1 MRYKNPSS
9 KRENPFKKIYDS
21 EDFKNI
27 LKNKNKQEFPF
38 FIDVELTN
46 NCNLK
51 CLFCGQQ
58 TMQRKKG
65 FINEETFKKIIDECS
80 IYNVPV
86 RLIRW
91 GEPFLHPKIIDFCKY
106 AKDKNIPIHITTNG
120 TIINELQMQDL
131 VNLELDSIIFSF
143 QGATKE
149 QYGLIRNNPFY
160 DKLKNNIFKLIKIR
174 GDKLKPYIHI
184 STTISNETPEQIEA
198 FKKYWGNIV
207 DSVDIGK
214 TNFSFL
220 SANQI
225 KSFELINK
233 LDWLKKQETI
243 TKVYRPCTEVHQ
255 KLSVNWD
262 GKVTCCCGDF
272 DNFLI
277 VGNLND
283 STLKNIW
290 DNSES
295 LKAFRKL
302 LDMRKHKSLSLCKN
316 CYLSYDEFN

>member
-1 MRYKNPSS
+1 MLYKNPNS
-9 KRENPFKKIYDS
+9 KRENLFRRIYDND
-21 EDFKNI
+21 EFKNI
-27 LKNKNKQEFPF
+27 LKNKDKQEFPF

-58 TMQRKKG
+58 TMKREKG
-65 FINEETFKKIIDECS
+65 FIDEKTFKKIVDECS
-80 IYNVPV
+80 QYKSPI

-106 AKDKNIPIHITTNG
+106 AKQEEIQLHITTNG
-120 TIINELQMQDL
+120 TIINEQQMQEIVDL
-131 VNLELDSIIFSF
+131 QLDSIIFSF

-149 QYGLIRNNPFY
+149 QYELMRNNKLY
-160 DKLKNNIFKLIKIR
+160 DKLKNNILKLIEIR
-174 GDKLKPYIHI
+174 GDKQKPYIHI
-184 STTISNETPEQIEA
+184 STTITDETEEQINN
-198 FKKYWGNIV
+198 FKKYWGGIV
-207 DSVDIGK
+207 DSVDVGK
-214 TNFSFL
+214 TNFSLL

-225 KSFELINK
+225 KSLELINK
-233 LDWLKKQETI
+233 LNWLKKQETI
-243 TKVYRPCTEVHQ
+243 KREYRPCTEVHQ

-302 LDMRKHKSLSLCKN
+302 LDMRKHGSLSLCKN
-316 CYLSYDEFN
+316 CYLAYEEFN